1 MIKSI
6 TTSIKNP
13 KIIKKTQIVAVGV
26 MIFCIGKKI
35 GKNISMM
42 RPKIFN
48 KVKELAYLSYFH
60 AVTAYPI
67 LKEENIAAPIP

>member
-1 MIKSI
+1 
-6 TTSIKNP
+6 
-13 KIIKKTQIVAVGV
+13 